1 MGGPALHC
9 ERKGRR
15 LHRPSLHL
23 TMGAALL
30 TFRPSLHLTMGAT
43 LLTLSM
49 EEWTMGAPLLS
60 LSSLNEGVDDGGPAL
75 QGTVSYFFT
84 FSMEEWT
91 MGAPLFKGLFPI
103 SSHSQ

>member
-60 LSSLNEGVDDGGPAL
+60 LSSLNEGVDAQKGKMH
-75 QGTVSYFFT
+75 T
-84 FSMEEWT
+84 F
-91 MGAPLFKGLFPI
+91 
-103 SSHSQ
+103 